1 MQASNHRYDCAYAE
15 DELCTRP
22 AEQRVFIEEI
32 VSTALITMEWL
43 VCDVH
48 VDALYAYALEH
59 ALVVRE
65 VQL

>member
-1 MQASNHRYDCAYAE
+1 
-15 DELCTRP
+15 
-22 AEQRVFIEEI
+22 VFIEEI
-32 VSTALITMEWL
+32 VSTALITMEWM